1 MQTGIKAVDQL
12 ILKHGIMADLG
23 SDTFQRRS
31 RLTGGDERANALPFC
46 MYQKVAHA
54 PLSHQFT
61 VHHFYMPGSKGKLA
75 SFLFNEKGKLASF
88 LFNEKG
94 QLIEQVYYQ
103 KVARWVKVCRKL
115 QQLVQM
121 PTSDIHMAA

>member
-1 MQTGIKAVDQL
+1 
-12 ILKHGIMADLG
+12 
-23 SDTFQRRS
+23 
-31 RLTGGDERANALPFC
+31 
-46 MYQKVAHA
+46 
-54 PLSHQFT
+54 
-61 VHHFYMPGSKGKLA
+61 MPG
-75 SFLFNEKGKLASF
+75 NKGKLASF

-103 KVARWVKVCRKL
+103 KVARWVQVCRKL